1 MERKPTRRKAAAL
14 ALVVALGS
22 SLLAGCSTTESGV
35 VITVGTGADS
45 IPALKK
51 AAEACSTSE
60 YKVVTETMPRSADDT
75 RLQWARRITG
85 NDKSL
90 SILALDVTWTAE
102 FAAAGWLAD
111 VPADVVERTEK
122 RMLAGPLKTA
132 EYQGKLYGIPAWANT
147 QLLWYRK
154 DLLQKLT
161 GKPITSPPKLTWQQ
175 MLDYAAQSGKSG
187 GPTGIAV
194 TAAQYEGMVV
204 WFNSLLESEG
214 GRIVGDDGTTLV
226 LGEPANKEAMIRA
239 LKTMKDVTT
248 APGHAAGITN
258 FMETEARLSMER
270 GESLFE
276 LNWPFVLPSMQ
287 QNAAAGSVPWFGTE
301 LAQFK
306 GVKKPELGQLKQ
318 MNEIIRKKFDFA
330 PYPQVKPG
338 VPAKATLGG
347 GNLMVAKT
355 AEHPDLAWK
364 AAECLTN
371 NESEKIYGLDAGTPP
386 TVPAVYDDPEFVTVY
401 PAAKLIRDQMQEN
414 TAAVRPLTPSY
425 QAVSTLLAAKLAP
438 VGGWDP
444 NTLADELIDAAQKAV
459 DGKGLVP

>member
-1 MERKPTRRKAAAL
+1 MEWKPVRRRAL
-14 ALVVALGS
+14 AVGLTVALGS
-22 SLLAGCSTTESGV
+22 SLLAGCGSSESGV

-51 AAEACSTSE
+51 AAAGCSTSD

-102 FAAAGWLAD
+102 FAAAGWLVD
-111 VPADVVERTEK
+111 MPDDVVERTKK
-122 RMLAGPLKTA
+122 RVLAGPLKTA
-132 EYQGKLYGIPAWANT
+132 TYQNKVYGVPAWANT

-154 DLLQKLT
+154 DLLSKLT

-175 MLDYAAQSGKSG
+175 LLDYAAQSGKAG

-226 LGEPANKEAMIRA
+226 LGEQQNKDAMIRA
-239 LKTMKDVTT
+239 LQIMKDVTT

-287 QNAAAGSVPWFGTE
+287 QNAAAGSVPWFGNE
-301 LAQFK
+301 LAKFK
-306 GVKKPELGQLKQ
+306 GVDKPDAGQLRQ
-318 MNEIIRKKFDFA
+318 MNQLIRQKFDFA
-330 PYPQVKPG
+330 PYPQVKAG

-347 GNLMVAKT
+347 ANLMVAKT
-355 AEHPDLAWK
+355 AQHPDLAWK
-364 AAECLTN
+364 AVECLTN

-386 TVPAVYDDPEFVTVY
+386 TVPAVYDDPEFITVY

-425 QAVSTLLAAKLAP
+425 QAMSTLLAAKLAP

-444 NTLADELIDAAQKAV
+444 RSLADELIDAAQKAV